1 MRADD
6 FDLDVIDAEDAHR
19 EHLVAA
25 LTAAD
30 LEASI
35 ARLPHD
41 LQAAATGVLLQGRT
55 YSDVSQE
62 LGIRQPELVRALHR
76 SRAIIVRLNA
86 GPLEGD
92 TQGVTQG
99 VTQGETHGDA
109 GGDTAGNKVGNTA
122 GDAA

>member
-6 FDLDVIDAEDAHR
+6 FDLDVVDEADARHEN
-19 EHLVAA
+19 LVAA
-25 LTAAD
+25 LDRAQ

-41 LQAAATGVLLQGRT
+41 LQAAATGVLAQGRT

-62 LGIRQPELVRALHR
+62 LGIRQPELVRAIHR
-76 SRAIIVRLNA
+76 ARALLVRGLA
-86 GPLEGD
+86 GSPE
-92 TQGVTQG
+92 
-99 VTQGETHGDA
+99 
-109 GGDTAGNKVGNTA
+109 

>member
-6 FDLDVIDAEDAHR
+6 FDLDVIDEADARH
-19 EHLVAA
+19 EQLVAA
-25 LTAAD
+25 LD
-30 LEASI
+30 PSHLEAAI

-62 LGIRQPELVRALHR
+62 LGIRQPELVRAVHR

-86 GPLEGD
+86 GPPEGD
-92 TQGVTQG
+92 L
-99 VTQGETHGDA
+99 A
-109 GGDTAGNKVGNTA
+109 
-122 GDAA
+122 